1 MLSLLIFNKIILA
14 IPFVCVWT
22 KVSSLMVWHSCSL
35 KLYYG
40 EKNDKVPSTLFIII
54 YHDEDL
60 PTRYRHSLLRP
71 GGHLGRLLFIFLNR
85 HMRNMLSR
93 FSAKTNLW
101 HQKSQKTLCW
111 KHPSASGPMNF
122 FFPWTREEA
131 WMEWECVWTSL
142 LCWLLRT
149 PLSLSN
155 QNVVW
160 FCFKSQPYA
169 IASN

>member
-93 FSAKTNLW
+93 FSAKTETYDIRKARRHSAGNIPV
-101 HQKSQKTLCW
+101 HQDQWTF
-111 KHPSASGPMNF
+111 F
-122 FFPWTREEA
+122 FFPPGLERKHGWNENVSGLPFCVGF
-131 WMEWECVWTSL
+131 WELHW
-142 LCWLLRT
+142 
-149 PLSLSN
+149 
-155 QNVVW
+155 
-160 FCFKSQPYA
+160 A
-169 IASN
+169 